1 MTCSEGPGRERRRG
15 NNCHLEPARS
25 CGCPGPWLLALRQ
38 GHVSSAQLS
47 PGHQALLSPDRDRST
62 AVHVHRPGRR
72 AADPERAGRW
82 PHLRQR
88 PRRALPCPSGHWPVS
103 SAPPAV
109 HLPASA
115 SEDGHGRAEEPSRHA
130 LAWRG
135 AAAGDAQRDDRAA
148 VWYWYVRVVACCRPC
163 REDREG
169 RGGVVL
175 ALSSRGL
182 AGRTDGEDR
191 GPSSS
196 CLTRDMAP

>member
-88 PRRALPCPSGHWPVS
+88 PRRALPCPSGHWPVHPLQCTCPR
-103 SAPPAV
+103 ARV
-109 HLPASA
+109 RT
-115 SEDGHGRAEEPSRHA
+115 GTGGRRSCLVTP
-130 LAWRG
+130 WRG
-135 AAAGDAQRDDRAA
+135 AAAGDAQRDDRALR
-148 VWYWYVRVVACCRPC
+148 YWYVRVVACCRPC
-163 REDREG
+163 REDRDG

-196 CLTRDMAP
+196 CLRQGAVSSEPGS